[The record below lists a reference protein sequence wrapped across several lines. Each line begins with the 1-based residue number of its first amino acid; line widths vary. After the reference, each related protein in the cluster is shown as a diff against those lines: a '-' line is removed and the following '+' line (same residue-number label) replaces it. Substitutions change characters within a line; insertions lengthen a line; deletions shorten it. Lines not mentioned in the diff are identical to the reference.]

1 MASPTWVLTNGIN
14 NLRTMRKFALIFA
27 IITLT
32 FNQLNAQDEY
42 RIVSYN
48 VENLFDYENDTLTA
62 DDEFTPRGTRAWN
75 YEKYQRKLARIA
87 KVIAAIGGGQPPFLV
102 GLCEIENE
110 KVLTD
115 LTRRSPLK
123 MMNYSFV
130 HFNSPDR
137 RGIDTGLLY
146 QRTLFRPFHS
156 EPIAVR
162 FPENPT
168 STTRDIL
175 YVAGTFLGSDTLHVF
190 VCHFPSRLGGEL
202 ESEHKRCAAAA
213 TLKAKADSI
222 SVASSNAKIVI
233 MGDFND
239 YPHNRSLREVLN
251 AQTPDSANL
260 TSNGLYNLMTR
271 FADEPNMGTHKHQ
284 SEWGVLDHIIVSGA
298 LLLSE
303 NQLATTAEGAEIFRP
318 DFLLENDEKHLNQ
331 KPFRTYVGFRY
342 NNGFSD
348 HLPIFLNLKYQ
359 QK

>member
-1 MASPTWVLTNGIN
+1 MKKVALTFS
-14 NLRTMRKFALIFA
+14 LFALIFC
-27 IITLT
+27 
-32 FNQLNAQDEY
+32 QLNAQETY
-42 RIVSYN
+42 KIVSYN
-48 VENLFDYENDTLTA
+48 VENLFDYENDSLTA
-62 DDEFTPRGTRAWN
+62 DDEFTPQGARAWN

-87 KVIAAIGGGQPPFLV
+87 KVIAAVGNGQPPMMV

-156 EPIAVR
+156 EPIAVH
-162 FPENPT
+162 FSENPT
-168 STTRDIL
+168 ATTRDIL
-175 YVAGTFLGSDTLHVF
+175 YVAGTFLGYDTLHVF

-202 ESEHKRCAAAA
+202 ESESKRCAAAA
-213 TLKAKADSI
+213 TLKAKTDSI
-222 SVASSNAKIVI
+222 SAASPDAKIVI

-239 YPHNRSLREVLN
+239 YPHNRSLRQVLN
-251 AQTPDSANL
+251 AQMPDSANL
-260 TSNGLYNLMTR
+260 APQQLYNLTAR
-271 FADEPNMGTHKHQ
+271 FAERPNTGTHKHQ

-298 LLLSE
+298 LLLST
-303 NQLATTAEGAEIFRP
+303 NRLATTTDGADIFCP
-318 DFLLENDEKHLNQ
+318 EFLTENDEKHLNR
-331 KPFRTYVGFRY
+331 KPFRTYVGYRY